1 MSWVWAGRKLKGMYQ
16 TYGIMLGNKNW
27 GGEGGR
33 ERCPE
38 QSCLPKKPLCI
49 MRIVFLKVA
58 AHLPTD
64 GNWQIN
70 SLVCFACIHSFCFSC
85 NYLFLS
91 SWVLTLLS
99 FQFPPLS
106 NLGTV
111 SREFVVLSC
120 CWVQPQQHRRSYSSS
135 AFLPFN
141 TKHFYSNG
149 KMWLY
154 LLMSL
159 QNDLY

>member
-1 MSWVWAGRKLKGMYQ
+1 MSWVWAGRKLKGC
-16 TYGIMLGNKNW
+16 TKPYGIMLGNKSW

-33 ERCPE
+33 EKCPE

-49 MRIVFLKVA
+49 MGTVFLKVA

-70 SLVCFACIHSFCFSC
+70 SLVCFACMHSFCFSC
-85 NYLFLS
+85 QLPLPQLMSSHTSVLS
-91 SWVLTLLS
+91 VPSPIQPGVNE
-99 FQFPPLS
+99 Q
-106 NLGTV
+106 
-111 SREFVVLSC
+111 RCVVLSC

-149 KMWLY
+149 KM
-154 LLMSL
+154 
-159 QNDLY
+159 